1 MLPIKVKANP
11 IFPIVQ
17 LIAGVFILITA
28 IIIGDLLQLVMGSFF
43 ILIGVLFL
51 TQPVLV
57 VTNTEIQL
65 RNMIGMTLKKAF
77 HQKQNITFDENKL
90 MVDGKRFFV
99 GSAFNSKKAD
109 FAKVKTYFMQRSQ
122 DPNLEKHLV
131 D

>member
-28 IIIGDLLQLVMGSFF
+28 FIIGNVLQLGMGAFF
-43 ILIGVLFL
+43 ILIGLLFL

-65 RNMIGMTLKKAF
+65 KNMIGMTLKKALY
-77 HQKQNITFDENKL
+77 QNKAITFDGNKL

-99 GSAFNSKKAD
+99 GSAFNCKKAD
-109 FAKVKTYFMQRSQ
+109 FAKVKTYFMQRPQS
-122 DPNLEKHLV
+122 PNLGAHLV